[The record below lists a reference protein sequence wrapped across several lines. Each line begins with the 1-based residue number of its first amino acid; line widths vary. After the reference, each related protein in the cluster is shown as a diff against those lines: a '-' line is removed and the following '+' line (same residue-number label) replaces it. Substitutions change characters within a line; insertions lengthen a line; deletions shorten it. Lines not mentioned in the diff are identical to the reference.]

1 MLGGEEMKWV
11 HSFLRLIHGTD
22 DYQST
27 EEMIT
32 DAKMVTRLNIGL
44 TSINIAMFVGYMC
57 LWQK

>member
-1 MLGGEEMKWV
+1 MKWV